1 MTITQEILLAGGT
14 VDDQGQAYAIS
25 YWHIPNGTDYDHAI
39 AHKCFID
46 DKEVADKIASS
57 YDPPPEMAVVLTRAQ
72 IDEVQLQMKKQ
83 KG

>member
-25 YWHIPNGTDYDHAI
+25 YWHIPNGTDYDSAV
-39 AHKCFID
+39 ACKCFID
-46 DKEVADKIASS
+46 DKEAADRIALS
-57 YDPPPEMAVVLTRAQ
+57 YDPPPEMAVVITRAQ
-72 IDEVQLQMKKQ
+72 IEQIQMQINNQ